1 MYHCLF
7 ESIVCL
13 IAQLQKLDLGVGQNF
28 LYYPLGV
35 TQGTRGMVKGAVS
48 IHIDVTE
55 RLPVGGS
62 LLEYDSG
69 SRYFVCLR
77 HPSSWCLL
85 SLSSVLHLKHQ
96 YAMLLTSLSPA
107 LLFVLPV
114 TNA

>member
-1 MYHCLF
+1 M
-7 ESIVCL
+7 
-13 IAQLQKLDLGVGQNF
+13 AQLQKLDLGVGQNF

-35 TQGTRGMVKGAVS
+35 MQGTRGMVRGAVS

-69 SRYFVCLR
+69 SQYFV
-77 HPSSWCLL
+77 CLL

-96 YAMLLTSLSPA
+96 YAVLLTSLSPA
-107 LLFVLPV
+107 LLFVLLV